1 VAPVLE
7 SKATD
12 WTGIHN
18 QEQLESLLPQIPEL
32 VVVVVAILQMGALMI
47 LRVREDLVL

>member
-18 QEQLESLLPQIPEL
+18 QQQLQSLPPLIPEL
-32 VVVVVAILQMGALMI
+32 EVAVVAILQMGALMI
-47 LRVREDLVL
+47 LQALVHQAL